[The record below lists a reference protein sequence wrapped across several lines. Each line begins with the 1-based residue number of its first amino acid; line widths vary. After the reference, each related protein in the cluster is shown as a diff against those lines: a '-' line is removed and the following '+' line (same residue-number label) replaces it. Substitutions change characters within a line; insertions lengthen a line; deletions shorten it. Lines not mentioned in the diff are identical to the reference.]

1 VPKLLLEQLAIGG
14 IMILPLGE
22 SSSQTMT
29 RLTKKSET
37 EYNYEKFEEFR
48 FVPLLS
54 GKNEIRS

>member
-1 VPKLLLEQLAIGG
+1 
-14 IMILPLGE
+14 MILPLGE